1 MRRIQ
6 TSGKLVENDERAH
19 GGGAFSGKDP
29 TKVDRSAVY
38 AAGWV
43 AKSLVKAGICSPTRI
58 YFKGDLAASQTFLSS
73 FKVRKEL
80 RITDNLIR
88 IFIGFEKLDDLVADL
103 NQALKLAISQ
113 PLQSHVSGCWRA
125 ASLPPATSF
134 HPRPPFCERLEVGA
148 KPAPGSVFEPRPCRN
163 NCNSQDKSVF
173 YAMPLTTPSLPA
185 PTEWETY
192 EQILF
197 KEAVESIYRDPYTL
211 TRLRATMT
219 KAQRQMFD
227 NLVFSFEEQSFSN
240 DSSDHIFHPIPP
252 RRSSSYSSPDRN
264 NNRRPNTRDRHNSE
278 TTCGYCKQLGRSDWN
293 THNRFDCRQLQSL
306 PPCRICGA
314 KDQDNHTETYCP
326 EQIPTELVLREEF
339 AKLGLDKQRKRE
351 IREQIS
357 EINQQMY
364 EKLAQR
370 WKLRL

>member
-1 MRRIQ
+1 
-6 TSGKLVENDERAH
+6 
-19 GGGAFSGKDP
+19 
-29 TKVDRSAVY
+29 
-38 AAGWV
+38 
-43 AKSLVKAGICSPTRI
+43 
-58 YFKGDLAASQTFLSS
+58 
-73 FKVRKEL
+73 
-80 RITDNLIR
+80 
-88 IFIGFEKLDDLVADL
+88 
-103 NQALKLAISQ
+103 
-113 PLQSHVSGCWRA
+113 
-125 ASLPPATSF
+125 
-134 HPRPPFCERLEVGA
+134 
-148 KPAPGSVFEPRPCRN
+148 
-163 NCNSQDKSVF
+163 
-173 YAMPLTTPSLPA
+173 MPLTTPSLPA

-192 EQILF
+192 EHILF

-211 TRLRATMT
+211 TRLRET
-219 KAQRQMFD
+219 
-227 NLVFSFEEQSFSN
+227 NLM
-240 DSSDHIFHPIPP
+240 DHVFHPIPR

-364 EKLAQR
+364 ENLPNAGSYAYN
-370 WKLRL
+370 RLQFDNETE